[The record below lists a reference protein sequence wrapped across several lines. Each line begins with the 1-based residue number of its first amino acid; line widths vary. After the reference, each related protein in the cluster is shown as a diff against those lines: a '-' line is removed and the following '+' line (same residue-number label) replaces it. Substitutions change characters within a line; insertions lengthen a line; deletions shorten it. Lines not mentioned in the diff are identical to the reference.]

1 MVKQILAVS
10 ESPNC
15 PHETAISVAAM
26 SNRFSVYSASSATA
40 GPRSAA
46 QQATQLSTTTLL
58 NALHTSYASGQ
69 PYQLDAGTSLV
80 VNTWFNAASPGTGG
94 QFGGTIDPELAKK
107 AWEHA
112 RRRAE
117 DGCVVLW
124 SGCLHRSSTKDVN

>member
-1 MVKQILAVS
+1 
-10 ESPNC
+10 
-15 PHETAISVAAM
+15 M
-26 SNRFSVYSASSATA
+26 SNRFSVYSASSAPA

-58 NALHTSYASGQ
+58 NALHTSYTSGQ

-80 VNTWFNAASPGTGG
+80 INNWLTAAGPGAGG
-94 QFGGTIDPELAKK
+94 ESGGTIDPELAKR

-117 DGCVVLW
+117 DGCIVLW
-124 SGCLHRSSTKDVN
+124 SDFLSSQLINKRRY

>member
-1 MVKQILAVS
+1 
-10 ESPNC
+10 
-15 PHETAISVAAM
+15 M
-26 SNRFSVYSASSATA
+26 SNRFSVYSVSPAAA

-58 NALHTSYASGQ
+58 NALHTSYSSGQ

-80 VNTWFNAASPGTGG
+80 VNTWLNAANPGAVGE
-94 QFGGTIDPELAKK
+94 FGGTIDPELAKR

-117 DGCVVLW
+117 DGCIVLW
-124 SGCLHRSSTKDVN
+124 SGCLHCRSSKDVH